1 MADMMKV
8 LLSAQ
13 AAAAVWGEGALLSFS
28 GEETLIHLGATAQQQ
43 DRLRT
48 IQRAARRLESS
59 GIKRVSLAGE
69 GWDLERRYAFAQG
82 FYAALRELD
91 EAHAEL
97 IVIEALPDN
106 NAWSAIADRL
116 RRAACG
122 AGM

>member
-1 MADMMKV
+1 MASLKNT
-8 LLSAQ
+8 
-13 AAAAVWGEGALLSFS
+13 GRNTALLAH
-28 GEETLIHLGATAQQQ
+28 TMLGAALPAQT
-43 DRLRT
+43 LRHLPDN
-48 IQRAARRLESS
+48 AEA
-59 GIKRVSLAGE
+59 
-69 GWDLERRYAFAQG
+69 YAQG